1 MSMLNKEIGDFSV
14 QMYRNNAFA
23 TVTKEDV
30 LGKWSVFFFYPAD
43 FSFVCTTEME
53 DLAGKY
59 DEFRKAGCEIYAV
72 SCDSHYVHKAWHDS
86 EEAIGRIRYPMLAD
100 PAHVLARDFEI
111 LTESTG
117 MTARG
122 SFIINPEGKIAAYEV
137 TAGNVARNVDELLRR
152 VRACQFVYE
161 NGDEVCP
168 ARWQPKA

>member
-14 QMYRNNAFA
+14 KVYQNNAFA
-23 TVTKEDV
+23 TVTKEDI

-86 EEAIGRIRYPMLAD
+86 EETIGRIRYPMLAD
-100 PAHVLARDFEI
+100 PAHVLAGDFEI
-111 LTESTG
+111 LTESAG

-122 SFIINPEGKIAAYEV
+122 SFIINPEGRIAAYEV

-152 VRACQFVYE
+152 VRACRFVYE

-168 ARWQPKA
+168 AGWRPEA

>member
-14 QMYRNNAFA
+14 QAYRNNAFA

-86 EEAIGRIRYPMLAD
+86 EETIGRIRYPMLAD

-111 LTESTG
+111 LTESAG

-122 SFIINPEGKIAAYEV
+122 SFIINPEGRIAACSPKCGR
-137 TAGNVARNVDELLRR
+137 TAAQSQSLP
-152 VRACQFVYE
+152 
-161 NGDEVCP
+161 VCL
-168 ARWQPKA
+168 